1 MGTCFAMRKTLIAAA
16 SLAASSLLAFGGAGQ
31 AQGFGQ
37 VTFGAVPAAP
47 APDAA
52 KPTGHQVDS
61 VTVTGKKST
70 AVDLGAHEVVCH
82 SEPVLGSMFPKKV
95 CATRGELAERR
106 QNDQDVARKFT
117 SGMLDGSGTQ
127 H

>member
-1 MGTCFAMRKTLIAAA
+1 MRKQLIALGFAMTCG
-16 SLAASSLLAFGGAGQ
+16 LLASASPAA

-37 VTFGAVPAAP
+37 VTFGTAPATPPAAETP
-47 APDAA
+47 PGGKDLS
-52 KPTGHQVDS
+52 G

-70 AVDLGAHEVVCH
+70 AVDLGAKEVVCH

-95 CATRGELAERR
+95 CATKGELALRR
-106 QNDQDVARKFT
+106 QNDQEVARKFT
-117 SGMLDGSGTQ
+117 SGMLDGQGTQ